1 VVLFEQ
7 VMRRFEEVNK
17 LRLCVVSMQTR
28 LSSEV
33 AAVAMPFCVFSLSV
47 ERFGEVTGILMEM
60 VLGFWDFWG
69 FEKYRLINVLK
80 N

>member
-1 VVLFEQ
+1 MVLFEQ

-17 LRLCVVSMQTR
+17 LRLCVVLMQTR
-28 LSSEV
+28 LSSAV
-33 AAVAMPFCVFSLSV
+33 AAVAMPFWVFSLSV

-69 FEKYRLINVLK
+69 FEKIGRAHV
-80 N
+80 

>member
-28 LSSEV
+28 LLSEV
-33 AAVAMPFCVFSLSV
+33 AAVAMPFWVFSLSV